1 MVKNLV
7 LINGEILECEEGK
20 VLLSDRGHQ
29 FGDGVFELV
38 PVYNGRCFA
47 LIPHMENLFNAV
59 ISVKIPGVYTVEEFV
74 AFHEELIAASGLE
87 NGEIYTQITRGAAP
101 YSLDFPEMTI
111 PQLSMMIIENDR
123 NELLEK
129 QEKGVNLITEVDI
142 RWLRCEINTLG
153 RMPAVLA
160 KQKARVSRA
169 FDALFV
175 REDGKITE
183 TTESNFF
190 VIKDDLIWTH
200 PANNLILNSV
210 TRRLVKER
218 LAVDLGMQVIEKA
231 FNLDFVLKAEEAFIA
246 GPRCE
251 IVPVT
256 KIDRKFIADGQVG
269 PVTQK
274 LISEYKK
281 FVLRECPI
289 K

>member
-7 LINGEILECEEGK
+7 LINGEILEREEGR

>member
-1 MVKNLV
+1 MLKNLI
-7 LINGEILECEEGK
+7 LINGDIVEGEEGK
-20 VLLSDRGHQ
+20 VSLSDRGYQ
-29 FGDGVFELV
+29 FGDGVFEIV
-38 PVYNGRCFA
+38 PVYNGRSFA
-47 LIPHMENLFNAV
+47 LLPHMENFFDSV
-59 ISVKIPGVYTVEEFV
+59 ISVKIPGIYMVEELV
-74 AFHEELIAASGLE
+74 SFHEELIAASGLE
-87 NGEIYTQITRGAAP
+87 NGEIYTQITRGEAP
-101 YSLDFPEMTI
+101 YALEFPEMTV
-111 PQLSMMIIENDR
+111 PHLSMIAIENDR
-123 NELLEK
+123 EDL
-129 QEKGVNLITEVDI
+129 
-142 RWLRCEINTLG
+142 NTLN
-153 RMPAVLA
+153 RLPSVLA

-175 REDGKITE
+175 RDDGKITE

-190 VIKDDLIWTH
+190 IVKDDLIWTH

-218 LAVDLGMQVIEKA
+218 LAVDIGMQVIEKA
-231 FNLDFVLKAEEAFIA
+231 FDLDFALKAEEAFVA
-246 GPRCE
+246 GARCE

>member
-7 LINGEILECEEGK
+7 LINGEILEREEGR

-74 AFHEELIAASGLE
+74 AFHEELIAASGLD

-153 RMPAVLA
+153 RMPAILA

>member
-7 LINGEILECEEGK
+7 LINGEILEREEGR

-153 RMPAVLA
+153 RMPAILA

>member
-1 MVKNLV
+1 MLKNLI
-7 LINGEILECEEGK
+7 LINGDIVEGEEGK
-20 VLLSDRGHQ
+20 VSLSDRGYQ
-29 FGDGVFELV
+29 FGDGVFEIV
-38 PVYNGRCFA
+38 PVYNGRSFA
-47 LIPHMENLFNAV
+47 LLPHMENFFDSV
-59 ISVKIPGVYTVEEFV
+59 ISGIYMVEELV
-74 AFHEELIAASGLE
+74 SFHEELIAASGLE
-87 NGEIYTQITRGAAP
+87 NGEIYTQITRGEAP
-101 YSLDFPEMTI
+101 YALEFPEMTV
-111 PQLSMMIIENDR
+111 PHLSMIAIETDR
-123 NELLEK
+123 EDLSAK
-129 QEKGVNLITEVDI
+129 QEKGVNLITEKDV
-142 RWLRCEINTLG
+142 RWLRCDLNTLN
-153 RMPAVLA
+153 RLPSVLA

-175 REDGKITE
+175 RDDGKITE

-190 VIKDDLIWTH
+190 IVKDDLIWTH

-218 LAVDLGMQVIEKA
+218 LAVDIGMQVIEKA
-231 FNLDFVLKAEEAFIA
+231 FDLDFALKAEEAFVA
-246 GPRCE
+246 GSRCE

>member
-1 MVKNLV
+1 MLKNLI
-7 LINGEILECEEGK
+7 LINGDIVEGEEGK
-20 VLLSDRGHQ
+20 VSLSDRGYQ
-29 FGDGVFELV
+29 FGDGVFEIV
-38 PVYNGRCFA
+38 PVYNGRSFA
-47 LIPHMENLFNAV
+47 LLPHMENFFNSV
-59 ISVKIPGVYTVEEFV
+59 ISVKIPGIYMVEELV

-87 NGEIYTQITRGAAP
+87 NGEIYTQITRGEAP
-101 YSLDFPEMTI
+101 YALEFPEMTV
-111 PQLSMMIIENDR
+111 PHLSMIAIENDR
-123 NELLEK
+123 EDLSAK
-129 QEKGVNLITEVDI
+129 QEKGVNLVTEKDV
-142 RWLRCEINTLG
+142 RWLRCDINTLN
-153 RMPAVLA
+153 RLPSVLA

-175 REDGKITE
+175 RDDGKITE

-190 VIKDDLIWTH
+190 IVKDDLIWTH

-218 LAVDLGMQVIEKA
+218 LAVDIGMQVIEKA
-231 FNLDFVLKAEEAFIA
+231 FDLDFALKAEEAFVA
-246 GPRCE
+246 GARCE

>member
-7 LINGEILECEEGK
+7 LINGEIIESEEGK
-20 VLLSDRGHQ
+20 VILSDRGHQ

-38 PVYNGRCFA
+38 PVYNGRSFA
-47 LIPHMENLFNAV
+47 LLPHMENLFNAV
-59 ISVKIPGVYTVEEFV
+59 ISVKIPGIYTVEEFV
-74 AFHEELIAASGLE
+74 SFHEELIVASGLE

-101 YSLDFPEMTI
+101 YSLEFPEMTI
-111 PQLSMMIIENDR
+111 PQLSMMIIDNAR
-123 NELLEK
+123 HGLIEK
-129 QEKGVNLITEVDI
+129 QEKGVNLITEPDI
-142 RWLRCEINTLG
+142 RWLRCDINTLN

-169 FDALFV
+169 YDALFV

-190 VIKDDLIWTH
+190 VVKDDLIWTH

-231 FNLDFVLKAEEAFIA
+231 FNLDFVLKSEEAFIA

-256 KIDRKFIADGQVG
+256 KIDRKFIGDSKVG
-269 PVTQK
+269 PVTRK
-274 LISEYKK
+274 LQCEFKT
-281 FVLRECPI
+281 FVAKECPQ

>member
-7 LINGEILECEEGK
+7 LINGEILEREEGR

-153 RMPAVLA
+153 RMPAILA

-256 KIDRKFIADGQVG
+256 KIDRKFIAGGQVG

>member
-7 LINGEILECEEGK
+7 LINGEILEREEGR

-74 AFHEELIAASGLE
+74 AFHEELIAACGLDK
-87 NGEIYTQITRGAAP
+87 GEIYTQITRGAAP

>member
-1 MVKNLV
+1 MAKNLV
-7 LINGEILECEEGK
+7 LINGDIVEKEEGK
-20 VLLSDRGHQ
+20 VSLSDRGYQ
-29 FGDGVFELV
+29 FGDGVFEIV
-38 PVYNGRCFA
+38 PVYNGRSFA
-47 LIPHMENLFNAV
+47 LLPHMENFFNSVIAV
-59 ISVKIPGVYTVEEFV
+59 KVPGIYMVEELV

-87 NGEIYTQITRGAAP
+87 NGAIYTQITRGESP
-101 YSLDFPEMTI
+101 YALEFPEMTV
-111 PQLSMMIIENDR
+111 PYLSMMVIENDR
-123 NELLEK
+123 DDLSAK
-129 QEKGVNLITEVDI
+129 QEKGINLIAEKDV
-142 RWLRCEINTLG
+142 RWLRCDINTLN
-153 RMPAVLA
+153 RLPSALA

-190 VIKDDLIWTH
+190 IVKDDLIWTH

-218 LAVDLGMQVIEKA
+218 LAVDIGIQVIEKTFDMEFA
-231 FNLDFVLKAEEAFIA
+231 MKSEEAFIA

-251 IVPVT
+251 ILPVT
-256 KIDRKFIADGQVG
+256 KIDRKFIADGKVG
-269 PVTQK
+269 PITQK

-281 FVLRECPI
+281 FVLHECPR

>member
-7 LINGEILECEEGK
+7 LINGEILECEEGR

-153 RMPAVLA
+153 RMPAILA

-256 KIDRKFIADGQVG
+256 KIDRKFIAGGQVG

>member
-7 LINGEILECEEGK
+7 LINGEILEREEGR

-74 AFHEELIAASGLE
+74 AFHEELIAASGLD

-256 KIDRKFIADGQVG
+256 KIDRKFIAGGQVG

>member
-7 LINGEILECEEGK
+7 LINGEILEREEGR

-74 AFHEELIAASGLE
+74 AFHEELIAASGLD

>member
-7 LINGEILECEEGK
+7 LINGEILEREEGK
-20 VLLSDRGHQ
+20 VFLSDRGHQ

-47 LIPHMENLFNAV
+47 LLPHMENLFNAV

-74 AFHEELIAASGLE
+74 AFHEALIAASGLE

-101 YSLDFPEMTI
+101 YSLEFPEMTI
-111 PQLSMMIIENDR
+111 PQLSMMVIENDR

-129 QEKGVNLITEVDI
+129 QENGVNLITEVDI

-190 VIKDDLIWTH
+190 VVKDDLIWTH
-200 PANNLILNSV
+200 PANNLILDSV

-231 FNLDFVLKAEEAFIA
+231 FNLDFVLKSEEAFIA

-256 KIDRKFIADGQVG
+256 KIDRKFISDNKVG
-269 PVTQK
+269 PVTRK
-274 LISEYKK
+274 LQSEFKT
-281 FVLRECPI
+281 FVAKECPQ